1 MVEYHNK
8 AFFGSKVGMFFD
20 SGSWTSPFF
29 YLKFIKKR
37 DNNTWEK
44 PSLRQGK
51 SIKFSLEDTA
61 LILRV
66 LNQEALSWNTVHV
79 FKENKTHIS
88 FQWEKG
94 NKERLHVNGG
104 EYHKMLN
111 YAEIIVFKS
120 LLEHVFGEKI
130 VRSTV
135 ISRNGSFK
143 KSVGV
148 QSGGKNPELIVTE
161 EIIRNTR
168 SEIQTIVQVTPMHLK
183 NELTTEPETVT
194 IKGVCKGETEKALL
208 IEFEEAQQIWIPK
221 STIRSG
227 FDPRSVAVPQFK
239 IDIQALR
246 KNHHSENLLS
256 NKKTI
261 IKV

>member
-8 AFFGSKVGMFFD
+8 AFFGSKVGMFFN

-37 DNNTWEK
+37 DNDTWEK
-44 PSLRQGK
+44 PSLGQGK
-51 SIKFSLEDTA
+51 SIKFSLEDAT

-66 LNQEALSWNTVHV
+66 LKREELSWNTFHV
-79 FKENKTHIS
+79 YKGNKTYIS

-104 EYHKMLN
+104 DYHKMLSC
-111 YAEIIVFKS
+111 AEIKVFKL

-143 KSVGV
+143 KPIGV
-148 QSGGKNPELIVTE
+148 QSEGKKPKLIVTE

-168 SEIQTIVQVTPMHLK
+168 QSR
-183 NELTTEPETVT
+183 
-194 IKGVCKGETEKALL
+194 G
-208 IEFEEAQQIWIPK
+208 
-221 STIRSG
+221 
-227 FDPRSVAVPQFK
+227 
-239 IDIQALR
+239 
-246 KNHHSENLLS
+246 
-256 NKKTI
+256 
-261 IKV
+261 

>member
-37 DNNTWEK
+37 NNDTWEK

-61 LILRV
+61 LILRL
-66 LNQEALSWNTVHV
+66 LNQEAQSWNTVHV
-79 FKENKTHIS
+79 FRNNKTHIS

-104 EYHKMLN
+104 DYHKMLN

-120 LLEHVFGEKI
+120 LLEHVFDEKI

-148 QSGGKNPELIVTE
+148 QSEGKKTELIVTE
-161 EIIRNTR
+161 EIITKTQ
-168 SEIQTIVQVTPMHLK
+168 SESKPIVQVTPMHLK
-183 NELTTEPETVT
+183 NELTTETETAT
-194 IKGVCKGETEKALL
+194 IGGVCKGETEKALL
-208 IEFEEAQQIWIPK
+208 IEFEGARQIWIPK

-227 FDPRSVAVPQFK
+227 FDPKSVAVQQFK
-239 IDIQALR
+239 IDTQALR

-256 NKKTI
+256 NEKTI